1 MQACLAQECSAGE
14 LAQASSL
21 ALPTVSEHLK
31 VLRKCGLLVL
41 NKQGR
46 YWMYSTD
53 AAVLREAVAALA
65 ELGAEQ
71 GS

>member
-1 MQACLAQECSAGE
+1 MQACLAQEMSAGE

-41 NKQGR
+41 DKQGR
-46 YWMYSTD
+46 YWMYRTD
-53 AAVLREAVAALA
+53 AAVLRAAVAALA

>member
-1 MQACLAQECSAGE
+1 
-14 LAQASSL
+14 
-21 ALPTVSEHLK
+21 VSEHLK

-46 YWMYSTD
+46 YWMYRTD
-53 AAVLREAVAALA
+53 AAVLREAVAALT